1 MQRSTC
7 RSGADHSPRQ
17 PDGAAPFLIYVAL
30 TVAAAVV
37 VVMVTGAEHLTHTA
51 RRQIEQP

>member
-30 TVAAAVV
+30 TVVAAVV